1 MSLPDFSLQAELFS
15 TAGLSA
21 RLFAQTDRYRLF
33 GKLVYPVLAAAR
45 PALEKCYCAVN
56 GRVAIEPVLML
67 GVSILQDLD
76 GVPDRQAVE
85 MLRYHAGWNF
95 ALNRQLG
102 DPVFHPSSLVN
113 FRHRLT
119 ENDQSALGFTTILDA
134 LEKSGLVSRQ
144 SRQRLDS
151 TQMFGRVARM
161 SRLDCARESLRLA
174 LQELEGLVQLERR
187 PLFWLAL
194 WERYVESQVDYRA
207 SSESLARKLTDAGA
221 DSWQL
226 LKWLREPEQA
236 PLAAGAQAQLLAR
249 VFAEQFEVQAS
260 TPTPSPLEKAPV
272 EQDPLPASPQASQAA
287 ESNELAARWVA
298 VQPAAEDAPAPL
310 QEPELF
316 VEAASPKPAAAPQ
329 QEAPPKVDSPA
340 SGRAEPSQG
349 EATALG
355 GERVE
360 PKDKKQLASDRVQ
373 NPHEPEATYAV
384 KGQGDKKK
392 EHVGYKVQ
400 VAETVCEATLAPG
413 EPTRNF
419 IVGMVTHPAY
429 ESDEAGAAKME
440 AEQAAMG
447 LDKPPVQYVDAAYV
461 SAQELA
467 RAAAEGRELIGPA
480 PAAADNNEGRFT
492 TEKFQIDV
500 EQRQAI
506 CPAGKLS
513 TQCSRL
519 EEKQSPRVSFRF
531 EWSTHCAGCPLR
543 QQCVAPKQK
552 HRMIVVGEHHS
563 ALQARRLEQQTRAFK
578 QRLKHRNG
586 IEGTQS
592 ELVRGHGLRHA
603 RYRGLVKV
611 KLQNYFIG
619 AACNV
624 KRWIRREAWKIQ
636 QTALALAGQTAS
648 VAQS

>member
-1 MSLPDFSLQAELFS
+1 VAFSPPRSLPDFSLQAELFS

-21 RLFAQTDRYRLF
+21 RLFAETDRYRLF
-33 GKLVYPVLAAAR
+33 GKLVYPALAAAR
-45 PALEKCYCAVN
+45 PGLEKCYCAQN

-67 GVSILQDLD
+67 GVSILQELD
-76 GVPDRQAVE
+76 GVPDRQALE

-119 ENDQSALGFTTILDA
+119 EQEQSALGFTTGLDA
-134 LEKSGLVSRQ
+134 LEKAGLVSRQ

-161 SRLDCARESLRLA
+161 SRLDCVRESLRLA
-174 LQELEGLVQLERR
+174 LQELEPLVRLESR
-187 PLFWLAL
+187 PVFWPAL

-207 SSESLARKLTDAGA
+207 GSETLARKLSEAGA
-221 DSWQL
+221 DSWPL
-226 LKWLREPEQA
+226 LKWLGEPEQA
-236 PLAAGAQAQLLAR
+236 ALAAGAQAQLLAR

-260 TPTPSPLEKAPV
+260 QPTPAPLEKVPL
-272 EQDPLPASPQASQAA
+272 EPDQLPA
-287 ESNELAARWVA
+287 ESDESSMHAVE
-298 VQPAAEDAPAPL
+298 VQPAAQDASAPL
-310 QEPELF
+310 PEPELF
-316 VEAASPKPAAAPQ
+316 VEAACPPAAASPP
-329 QEAPPKVDSPA
+329 EDAPPKVDGPA
-340 SGRAEPSQG
+340 SGQAEPSQS
-349 EATALG
+349 ERMALPA
-355 GERVE
+355 ERVQ

-400 VAETVCEATLAPG
+400 VAETVSEATLASG
-413 EPTRNF
+413 EPTHNF

-429 ESDEAGAAKME
+429 ESDETGAAKME

-447 LDKPPVQYVDAAYV
+447 LEKPPVQYVDGAYV

-480 PAAADNNEGRFT
+480 PAVADNNEGRFT
-492 TEKFQIDV
+492 TEKFQIEV

-506 CPAGKLS
+506 CPAGKLN

-519 EEKQSPRVSFRF
+519 VEQQSGRVSFRF

-543 QQCVAPKQK
+543 QQCVSPKQK

-563 ALQARRLEQQTRAFK
+563 ALQARRQEQQTPAFK

-592 ELVRGHGLRHA
+592 ELVRGHGMRHA
-603 RYRGLVKV
+603 HYRGLVKV
-611 KLQNYFIG
+611 RRQNYFIG

-624 KRWIRREAWKIQ
+624 KRWIRREAWKLRQ
-636 QTALALAGQTAS
+636 AALAPAMAPATATS
-648 VAQS
+648 N

>member
-21 RLFAQTDRYRLF
+21 RLFAETDRYRLF
-33 GKLVYPVLAAAR
+33 GKWVYPALAAAR
-45 PALEKCYCAVN
+45 PALEKCYCAEN

-102 DPVFHPSSLVN
+102 DLVFHPSSLVN

-119 ENDQSALGFTTILDA
+119 EHDQSALGFTTILDA
-134 LEKSGLVSRQ
+134 LEKAGWVSRQ

-151 TQMFGRVARM
+151 TQMCGRVARM
-161 SRLDCARESLRLA
+161 SRLDCVRESLRLA
-174 LQELEGLVQLERR
+174 LQELEPRVPSERR

-207 SSESLARKLTDAGA
+207 GSETLGRKLSEAGA

-226 LKWLREPEQA
+226 LKWLRGPEQA
-236 PLAAGAQAQLLAR
+236 PLLAGEQAQMLAR
-249 VFAEQFEVQAS
+249 VFGEQFEVQAS
-260 TPTPSPLEKAPV
+260 KPTPAPLEKVPL
-272 EQDPLPASPQASQAA
+272 EQDQLPASPQAA
-287 ESNELAARWVA
+287 ESKESEVDSVG
-298 VQPAAEDAPAPL
+298 VQPVAKDAPAPL
-310 QEPELF
+310 QEPDLF
-316 VEAASPKPAAAPQ
+316 VEAASQTPAAAPQ
-329 QEAPPKVDSPA
+329 EDTPPKGDSSS
-340 SGRAEPSQG
+340 SGQAEPRQDEPTG
-349 EATALG
+349 LKAG
-355 GERVE
+355 VVQ
-360 PKDKKQLASDRVQ
+360 PKDRKQLASDRVQ

-400 VAETVCEATLAPG
+400 VAETVSEAPLAPG
-413 EPTRNF
+413 EPTHNF
-419 IVGMVTHPAY
+419 IVGIVTHPAY
-429 ESDEAGAAKME
+429 ESDETGAAKME

-480 PAAADNNEGRFT
+480 PAAPDNNEGRFT

-500 EQRQAI
+500 EGRKAV
-506 CPAGKLS
+506 CPAGKLN

-519 EEKQSPRVSFRF
+519 VEEQSGRVSFRF

-543 QQCVAPKQK
+543 PQCVAPKQK

-563 ALQARRLEQQTRAFK
+563 ALQARRQEQHTEAFK
-578 QRLKHRNG
+578 QRMKHRNG

-592 ELVRGHGLRHA
+592 ELVRGHGLRQA

-611 KLQNYFIG
+611 RLQNYFIG

-624 KRWIRREAWKIQ
+624 KRWLRRLAWEMRQK
-636 QTALALAGQTAS
+636 ALAGGLSAAAATN
-648 VAQS
+648 